1 MKDEHLI
8 TALRRALARYG
19 TPKLPEDAGADEAH
33 RTHRPVRL
41 LEPRPRTPG
50 WVSVGEIEAA
60 QSPNAYP
67 RLTRRDIKARC
78 RELLAEHDAPVIAMR
93 TLGLRTWVHV
103 APTPGPT
110 PGPTPERIETL
121 EIPIAV
127 DDGGEVDVRPPTLGV
142 GQDAPVDVTTGTA
155 PVVSTADPLPLGPDV
170 PTA

>member
-19 TPKLPEDAGADEAH
+19 TPQLPRDAGADEAH
-33 RTHRPVRL
+33 RSRRPVRL

-78 RELLAEHDAPVIAMR
+78 RELLDGHDDAPVIAMR

-103 APTPGPT
+103 APP
-110 PGPTPERIETL
+110 PGPTPERLEEL
-121 EIPIAV
+121 EIPIVV
-127 DDGGEVDVRPPTLGV
+127 DDGGDADARSPALDATGR
-142 GQDAPVDVTTGTA
+142 DAPMNVAPETA
-155 PVVSTADPLPLGPDV
+155 PAVSTARPLPAGPDV